1 MKAKDAMSREVQT
14 VSPDATV
21 AEAALLMRSTGHG
34 ALPVVD
40 ADGRLVGL
48 VTKTPL
54 VRRLLPTYLEQ
65 VGDLYRSGEFK
76 PFQDEVETVSLL
88 PVSDVMNAKPLTATE
103 ETPLAEVA
111 AMMIM
116 HDARQVLI
124 VRGGQLVG
132 IVGMQDIIDMIAWPE
147 AEGRSDS

>member
-1 MKAKDAMSREVQT
+1 MSREVQT

-21 AEAALLMRSTGHG
+21 AEAALLMRSSGHG

-40 ADGRLVGL
+40 EEGKLLGL

-54 VRRLLPTYLEQ
+54 VRRLLPKYLEQ
-65 VGDLYRSGEFK
+65 VGDLYRSGEFR
-76 PFQDEVETVSLL
+76 PFRENVEVVALL
-88 PVSDVMNAKPLTATE
+88 PVSDVMDPKPLTATE
-103 ETPLAEVA
+103 ATPLAEVA

-116 HDARQVLI
+116 RNARQVLI
-124 VRGGQLVG
+124 LEGDRLVG

-147 AEGRSDS
+147 PGERRA

>member
-1 MKAKDAMSREVQT
+1 MKARDAMSREVET
-14 VSPDATV
+14 LSPDATV
-21 AEAALLMRSTGHG
+21 AEAALLMRSGGHG

-40 ADGRLVGL
+40 SDGRLVGL

-54 VRRLLPTYLEQ
+54 VRRLLPKYLEQ

-76 PFQDEVETVSLL
+76 PFRDEVETVSLL
-88 PVSDVMNAKPLTATE
+88 PVSDVMEAKPLTATE

-124 VRGGQLVG
+124 VREGRLVG

-147 AEGRSDS
+147 AEAGS